1 VGEPADGSSRT
12 GPAAGTGGAAGTG
25 AANGEA
31 DPAPGASRIQTSERY
46 KWIALSNTTLGMLA
60 ATVNAS
66 IVIISLPAIFRG
78 IKLDPLT
85 PGNVSYLLWM
95 LMGYL
100 VVSAVLV
107 VTLGRLGDMFGRV
120 RMYNAG
126 FAIFTLGALALP
138 FDPLTG
144 PGGALWLIGFRVI
157 QAIGGAMLMANSP
170 AILTD
175 AFPSDQRGMAMGINQ
190 VAGISGQF
198 IGLILGGVLAAVDWR
213 LVFIVSVPIGVIGTF
228 WSYRSLRE
236 MGVRN
241 RAKIDWLGNITFGV
255 GLVGLLA
262 GITYGIQPY
271 GGHTMLIAFCFIE
284 LRVSQPMFDLKLL
297 RIRAFAAGNVATL
310 LASIAR
316 GGLQFMLIIWLQG
329 IWLVLHGYNF
339 KDTPLWSG
347 IYLLPLTV
355 GFVVSGPISGMLSDR
370 HGARAFASGGLL
382 VSAVGFGG
390 LLLLPT
396 DFRYLAFAGLIF
408 VAGAGMGLFSAPNA
422 AAIMNSVPARQ
433 RGAAS
438 GMLATF
444 QNSGFVLSIGVFF
457 SLMIAGLA
465 STLPTTLTNGLAAH
479 GVPHA
484 IAHQVG
490 QAPPVSSLF
499 AAFLGYNPVHQ
510 LLAPTGVLAHL
521 PAAQVGVLTG
531 RQFFPQL
538 ISGPFHHGLV
548 IVFSMAMAVLV
559 IAAFA
564 SLLRGGRYVHEEQ
577 AAAAAAGAQP
587 AARDRQSAGDSQP
600 ASSGSAQR
608 AASGGWPEANASQA
622 ALNGGQPGADRSQP
636 AGNGTQ
642 PGADRSQ
649 PAGNGTQPGADR
661 SQPAANGGQPGDP
674 AERGVGPRPG
684 RPDA

>member
-1 VGEPADGSSRT
+1 VGKEV
-12 GPAAGTGGAAGTG
+12 GA
-25 AANGEA
+25 ERS
-31 DPAPGASRIQTSERY
+31 DRY
-46 KWIALSNTTLGMLA
+46 KWIALSNTTLGMLS

-78 IKLDPLT
+78 IQLDPLT

-107 VTLGRLGDMFGRV
+107 VTLGRLGDIYGRV
-120 RMYNAG
+120 RMYNLG
-126 FAIFTLGALALP
+126 FAVFALGALFLP

-144 PGGALWLIGFRVI
+144 PGGALWLIGFRVV
-157 QAIGGAMLMANSP
+157 QATGGAMLMANSP

-213 LVFIVSVPIGVIGTF
+213 LVFIVSVPIGIGGTI
-228 WSYRSLRE
+228 WSYLSLRE
-236 MGVRN
+236 VGARTPAN
-241 RAKIDWLGNITFGV
+241 IDWLGNVLFGF
-255 GLVGLLA
+255 GLIGILV
-262 GITYGIQPY
+262 GITYGLIPY
-271 GGHTMLIAFCFIE
+271 GGHAMGWTNPLVLTGLIGGVALLVAFCVTEF
-284 LRVSQPMFDLKLL
+284 RVKAPMFDLKLL
-297 RIRAFAAGNVATL
+297 RIRAFAAGNAATL

-347 IYLLPLTV
+347 IYLLPLTC
-355 GFVVSGPISGMLSDR
+355 GFVISGPLSGKLSDK

-382 VSAVGFGG
+382 LSAAAFGG
-390 LLLLPT
+390 LILLPT
-396 DFRYLAFAGLIF
+396 DFTYAAFAGLIF

-457 SLMIAGLA
+457 SLMIVGLA
-465 STLPTTLTNGLAAH
+465 STLPTTLTNGLTAH

-484 IAHQVG
+484 LAAKIGA
-490 QAPPVSSLF
+490 APPVSSLF

-510 LLAPTGVLAHL
+510 LLAPTGVLMHL
-521 PAAQVGVLTG
+521 PAHQVSVLTG
-531 RQFFPQL
+531 KRFFPEL
-538 ISGPFHHGLV
+538 LSGPFHHGLV
-548 IVFSMAMAVLV
+548 IVFSTAMFFLV
-559 IAAFA
+559 VAAIASA
-564 SLLRGGRYVHEEQ
+564 LRGSRYVYDEQ
-577 AAAAAAGAQP
+577 EVPAAAA
-587 AARDRQSAGDSQP
+587 
-600 ASSGSAQR
+600 
-608 AASGGWPEANASQA
+608 PEASEAAVKGHSAS
-622 ALNGGQPGADRSQP
+622 
-636 AGNGTQ
+636 
-642 PGADRSQ
+642 
-649 PAGNGTQPGADR
+649 
-661 SQPAANGGQPGDP
+661 
-674 AERGVGPRPG
+674 
-684 RPDA
+684 

>member
-1 VGEPADGSSRT
+1 VGMDV
-12 GPAAGTGGAAGTG
+12 GAER
-25 AANGEA
+25 N
-31 DPAPGASRIQTSERY
+31 DRY
-46 KWIALSNTTLGMLA
+46 KWIALSNTTVGMLS

-107 VTLGRLGDMFGRV
+107 VTLGRLGDIYGRV
-120 RMYNAG
+120 RMYNLG
-126 FAIFTLGALALP
+126 FAVFGLGALFLP

-157 QAIGGAMLMANSP
+157 QAMGGAMLMANSP

-175 AFPSDQRGMAMGINQ
+175 AFPADQRGMAMGINQ

-213 LVFIVSVPIGVIGTF
+213 LVFIVSVPIGIGGTI
-228 WSYRSLRE
+228 WSYLSLRE
-236 MGVRN
+236 VGARTP
-241 RAKIDWLGNITFGV
+241 AKIDWLGNVLFGL
-255 GLVGLLA
+255 GLIGILV
-262 GITYGIQPY
+262 GITYGLIPY
-271 GGHTMLIAFCFIE
+271 GGHSMGWTNPLVLTGLIGGVALLVAFCVTEF
-284 LRVSQPMFDLKLL
+284 RVKAPMFDLKLL
-297 RIRAFAAGNVATL
+297 RIRAFAAGNAATL

-329 IWLVLHGYNF
+329 IWLVLHGYSF

-347 IYLLPLTV
+347 IYLLPLTC
-355 GFVVSGPISGMLSDR
+355 GFVISGPLSGKLSDK

-382 VSAVGFGG
+382 VSAAAFGG
-390 LLLLPT
+390 LILLPT
-396 DFRYLAFAGLIF
+396 NFRYVAFAGLIF

-444 QNSGFVLSIGVFF
+444 QNSGFVLSIGIFF

-465 STLPTTLTNGLAAH
+465 STLPTTLTNGLTAH

-484 IAHQVG
+484 LAAKIGA
-490 QAPPVSSLF
+490 APPVSSLF

-510 LLAPTGVLAHL
+510 LLAPTGVLARL
-521 PAAQVGVLTG
+521 PAHQVSVLTG
-531 RQFFPQL
+531 KQFFPQL
-538 ISGPFHHGLV
+538 LSGPFHHGLV
-548 IVFSMAMAVLV
+548 IVFSTAMAILV

-564 SLLRGGRYVHEEQ
+564 SLLRGGRYVNDEQ
-577 AAAAAAGAQP
+577 GMPAATGPGGPAASAAADGQP
-587 AARDRQSAGDSQP
+587 ANGSQQS
-600 ASSGSAQR
+600 
-608 AASGGWPEANASQA
+608 
-622 ALNGGQPGADRSQP
+622 
-636 AGNGTQ
+636 AGNGTGQ
-642 PGADRSQ
+642 SSSGDGQAAAKGQ
-649 PAGNGTQPGADR
+649 PAP
-661 SQPAANGGQPGDP
+661 
-674 AERGVGPRPG
+674 
-684 RPDA
+684 